1 MTRIVTLLF
10 IILYPIAPGYFKIA
24 GLDSGVVISL
34 VYSFAYMLCKLSE
47 RTELQIS
54 KRVLILII
62 VDIFFLSFPLLIDG
76 ESSRFIRSV
85 FEYGILIICLYDYV
99 TSENKAEEILN
110 IIVCVA
116 AVFGVIGIFEFIT
129 KTSIFMPLDNSSGLA
144 RSLGP
149 GLQVRGNFV
158 RSETTFG
165 HAISYAIY
173 LSFCGIIALQRI
185 LTTHKLIY
193 KIEYL
198 LILTG
203 LFCSISRA
211 PIIVFIV
218 IQVFMLVLYGKKRVI
233 EYCVKAIIAI
243 ATSLLLLWLFAS
255 NVFKQ
260 LLTVFDMVLAIFSE
274 SAAQRVGDITNAN
287 PFIYRLGLLKVIP
300 NIIRGHF
307 FFGNGSY
314 HQITFSMFGYTY
326 YSIDNAYLAWLVA
339 NGLFGLIGYILPI
352 IVVLYVGVRTHFI
365 SSGKV
370 YLCISILYI
379 INLFS
384 VASMYEYKIF
394 LILYSLALVSYY
406 RLRKAHN
413 ILK

>member
-24 GLDSGVVISL
+24 GLDSGVIIAL

-47 RTELQIS
+47 RSELRIS
-54 KRVLILII
+54 KRALTLII
-62 VDIFFLSFPLLIDG
+62 VDIFFLSLPLLRDG
-76 ESSRFIRSV
+76 ESLRFIRSV
-85 FEYGILIICLYDYV
+85 FEYVISIICLYDYV

-116 AVFGVIGIFEFIT
+116 AIFGVIGIFEFIT
-129 KTSIFMPLDNSSGLA
+129 KTSIFMPLDNSSGLVS
-144 RSLGP
+144 SLGP
-149 GLQVRGNFV
+149 DLQVRGNFV

-185 LTTHKLIY
+185 LTTHKFIY

-198 LILTG
+198 LIFTG

-211 PIIVFIV
+211 PIIIFIV
-218 IQVFMLVLYGKKRVI
+218 TQLFMLVLYGKKRVI
-233 EYCVKAIIAI
+233 GYCIKAIIAI

-255 NVFKQ
+255 NIFKQ
-260 LLTVFDMVLAIFSE
+260 LLTIFDMVLAIFSE

-300 NIIRGHF
+300 NIIKGHF

-314 HQITFSMFGYTY
+314 HQITFSMLGYTY
-326 YSIDNAYLAWLVA
+326 YSIDNAYLSWLVA

-352 IVVLYVGVRTHFI
+352 IAVLYVGARTHFI
-365 SSGKV
+365 SSGKI

-379 INLFS
+379 MNLFS

-394 LILYSLALVSYY
+394 LILYSLALASYY
-406 RLRKAHN
+406 RLRKTRN